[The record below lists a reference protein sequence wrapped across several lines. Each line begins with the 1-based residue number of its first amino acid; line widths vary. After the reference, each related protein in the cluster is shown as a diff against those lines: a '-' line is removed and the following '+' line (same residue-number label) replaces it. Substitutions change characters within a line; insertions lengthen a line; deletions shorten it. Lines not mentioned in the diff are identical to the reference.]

1 LIVNSRYH
9 NDTDLDE
16 LHEPADREISLG
28 TSTILAIFFAL
39 ALLCA
44 IFFAFGYSLGR
55 RSVPSAPAAPE
66 AASSLTSNAPKP
78 SPGSPSAASKP
89 ETADATAPASAEPDT
104 EPAPSSPTA
113 PTAPTAPTSKTVA
126 LTPVTSTTEPSAR
139 PSAKAAALTT
149 RPSPAPAIAPP
160 AAPATA
166 GSALVQVA
174 AVSHPEDADVLL
186 SALKKRGYS
195 VSIRHEPQDKLLHVQ
210 IGPFASKKDAE
221 AMRQKLLAD
230 GYNAIVK

>member
-55 RSVPSAPAAPE
+55 RSVPPAPAAPE

-104 EPAPSSPTA
+104 EPAPTA
-113 PTAPTAPTSKTVA
+113 KTVA

>member
-1 LIVNSRYH
+1 VNSRYH

-16 LHEPADREISLG
+16 LHEPVDREISLG

-55 RSVPSAPAAPE
+55 RSVPPAPAAPE
-66 AASSLTSNAPKP
+66 AASSPTSNAPKP

-104 EPAPSSPTA
+104 EPAPTA
-113 PTAPTAPTSKTVA
+113 KTVA

>member
-1 LIVNSRYH
+1 MNSRYH
-9 NDTDLDE
+9 NNTDLDE

-55 RSVPSAPAAPE
+55 RSATSAPAATE
-66 AASSLTSNAPKP
+66 ATSSLTSNAPKP

-89 ETADATAPASAEPDT
+89 ETADATASDEPDT
-104 EPAPSSPTA
+104 EPTPSSPTA
-113 PTAPTAPTSKTVA
+113 KTVA
-126 LTPVTSTTEPSAR
+126 LNPPLLASTELSAKPSV
-139 PSAKAAALTT
+139 KAAALTT

-160 AAPATA
+160 APATA

>member
-66 AASSLTSNAPKP
+66 AASSLTSNVPKP

-104 EPAPSSPTA
+104 EPAPTA
-113 PTAPTAPTSKTVA
+113 KTVA

>member
-55 RSVPSAPAAPE
+55 RSATSAPAATE
-66 AASSLTSNAPKP
+66 ATSSLTSNAPKP

-89 ETADATAPASAEPDT
+89 ETADATAPDEPDT
-104 EPAPSSPTA
+104 ERAPSA
-113 PTAPTAPTSKTVA
+113 AIAKTVA
-126 LTPVTSTTEPSAR
+126 LTPVASTTEPSAK

-160 AAPATA
+160 APATA

>member
-1 LIVNSRYH
+1 LTVNSRYH
-9 NDTDLDE
+9 NHTDLDE

-39 ALLCA
+39 ALLLA

-66 AASSLTSNAPKP
+66 AASSLTSNGSKP

-89 ETADATAPASAEPDT
+89 ETDATASDEPDT
-104 EPAPSSPTA
+104 EPAPSSRTA
-113 PTAPTAPTSKTVA
+113 KTVA
-126 LTPVTSTTEPSAR
+126 LTPVASTTEPSAK
-139 PSAKAAALTT
+139 PTAQAAALTT

-160 AAPATA
+160 APATA